1 MPRQTGDGFLSQL
14 SRHVDGNDL
23 PGTDLSEQVSTA
35 GKEASGT
42 GNMKFMMNGALT
54 IGTLDG
60 ANIEIREEVGD
71 EHFFLFGLT
80 ADEIGERRAQ
90 HDPQAII
97 ANDPDVAGIF
107 DLLTSGH
114 FNPLEP
120 GIFDTILRDLTEWG
134 DYWMVVADLAD
145 YLRAQAE
152 VDAAYQDQERWVRS
166 SILNAATSG
175 KFSTDRTMN
184 DYNND
189 IWHLKP
195 VTPNLI
201 ERK

>member
-1 MPRQTGDGFLSQL
+1 METIC
-14 SRHVDGNDL
+14 

-80 ADEIGERRAQ
+80 ADEIGACRAN
-90 HDPQAII
+90 HNPQAVI
-97 ANDPDVAGIF
+97 ANDPDLAGIF
-107 DLLTSGH
+107 ELLNSGH

-120 GIFDTILRDLTEWG
+120 GIFDNILRDLTEWG
-134 DYWMVVADLAD
+134 DYWMVIADLAD
-145 YLRAQAE
+145 YLRLRAE
-152 VDAAYQDQERWVRS
+152 VDAAYQDQETLGPQQYS
-166 SILNAATSG
+166 QHAATSG

-195 VTPNLI
+195 VTPNLTG
-201 ERK
+201 